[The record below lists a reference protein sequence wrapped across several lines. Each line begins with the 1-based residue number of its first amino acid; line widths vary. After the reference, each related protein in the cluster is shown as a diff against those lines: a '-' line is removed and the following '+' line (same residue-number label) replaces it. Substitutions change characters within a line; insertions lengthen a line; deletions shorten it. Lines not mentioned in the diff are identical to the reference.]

1 MTTLTITLYLENE
14 PGKDSYELAKEIH
27 SQVYNSESKAD
38 PTMTIGKD
46 YIVLDLHASKCSKKA
61 PQSVL
66 KAVSDSL
73 DRVYSEGSK
82 KAINDKAGGVASLLS
97 VARCYKGKTYVETY
111 GFPEY
116 SHEGSTIIC
125 KVADLQDPTSK
136 GYRRLI
142 EECNK
147 YLSAMERI

>member
-1 MTTLTITLYLENE
+1 MTTLTITLYLEDA

-27 SQVYNSESKAD
+27 SRVYNSGSKAD

-73 DRVYSEGSK
+73 DRVYSDGSK
-82 KAINDKAGGVASLLS
+82 QAKNEKSGRVSHIPYEHLSYFNKLRVKNGLPPMSEWQEELLS
-97 VARCYKGKTYVETY
+97 KAWELN
-111 GFPEY
+111 E
-116 SHEGSTIIC
+116 
-125 KVADLQDPTSK
+125 
-136 GYRRLI
+136 
-142 EECNK
+142 
-147 YLSAMERI
+147 

>member
-1 MTTLTITLYLENE
+1 MTTLTITLYLEDA

-27 SQVYNSESKAD
+27 SRVYNSGSKAD

-73 DRVYSEGSK
+73 DRVYSDGSK
-82 KAINDKAGGVASLLS
+82 QAINEKAGGGVIL
-97 VARCYKGKTYVETY
+97 KQNTQITW
-111 GFPEY
+111 FP
-116 SHEGSTIIC
+116 
-125 KVADLQDPTSK
+125 
-136 GYRRLI
+136 
-142 EECNK
+142 
-147 YLSAMERI
+147 

>member
-1 MTTLTITLYLENE
+1 MTTLTITLYLEDE

-27 SQVYNSESKAD
+27 SKVYNSGSKAD

-82 KAINDKAGGVASLLS
+82 WSINEKCSRVSYIPYERLPYFNKLRVKNGLPPMSEWQEELLS
-97 VARCYKGKTYVETY
+97 KAWELN
-111 GFPEY
+111 E
-116 SHEGSTIIC
+116 
-125 KVADLQDPTSK
+125 
-136 GYRRLI
+136 
-142 EECNK
+142 
-147 YLSAMERI
+147 